1 MRHLQKKVPLN
12 LNSTPVNCYKVKA
25 LGLFYHLE
33 IVLFLHIC
41 SNHHGNHIQIKDKVF

>member
-41 SNHHGNHIQIKDKVF
+41 STHIQIKDKVF